1 MTKIVLFS
9 RSVWLPACVT
19 LVFVMAGCQTAETPL
34 QFRSPTPKQPPGVT
48 EAEVR
53 EFWDGWAHKNIKTG
67 DIVFRMGSTRQYGI
81 VDSSRLAAL
90 VADSNFSHVGM
101 AAIEDGEPVVYDISA
116 TGSHRRPFVDFVFE
130 YQLAFGV
137 KRPRPEHQQHID
149 EAIAFC
155 RAVHEQQPEFDS
167 GMRLD
172 NDTLYCTE
180 MIEVAYRSSGLALS
194 DPMPLQDYPR
204 YKEFS
209 TWMRIA
215 DAVTSLDPD
224 QPVYSPGNDN
234 EGMWASDR
242 LETVVEVSDPYAV
255 IRTAQAIQP
264 AAKADRVMQVKHS
277 QADGADAESRIRPAV
292 HHADGSGENG
302 KVIQIPV
309 SGEVLPRTQSVR
321 D

>member
-1 MTKIVLFS
+1 MTKIVPFS
-9 RSVWLPACVT
+9 RCPWLLACVT
-19 LVFVMAGCQTAETPL
+19 LVVALSGCQTAETPL
-34 QFRSPTPKQPPGVT
+34 QFRSPTPKQPAGVT

-53 EFWDGWAHKNIKTG
+53 DFWDGWGRKNIQTG

-101 AAIEDGEPVVYDISA
+101 AAVENGEPVVYDISD
-116 TGSHRRPFVDFVFE
+116 TGVHRRPFVEFVFE

-137 KRPRPEHQQHID
+137 KRPLPEHEQHID

-155 RAVHEQQPEFDS
+155 RTVYDQQPEFDR

-180 MIEVAYRSSGLALS
+180 MIETAYRSSGLALS
-194 DPMPLQDYPR
+194 DPVPLQDYPR
-204 YKEFS
+204 YKDFA

-215 DAVTSLDPD
+215 DAVTSLDPE

-234 EGMWASDR
+234 EGLWGSDR
-242 LETVVEVSDPYAV
+242 LKTVVEVSDPYAV
-255 IRTAQAIQP
+255 IRMAQAMQP
-264 AAKADRVMQVKHS
+264 ADGSSDRVMQVNHS
-277 QADGADAESRIRPAV
+277 KTNGESRSRIRPAV
-292 HHADGSGENG
+292 HRAIRSEDAD
-302 KVIQIPV
+302 KVLQIPT
-309 SGEVLPRTQSVR
+309 SGQVLPQTQPMN